1 MDKQYFWLEE
11 LELANKSQF
20 IFSDLDKHLNIIT
33 LRSSW
38 NIDRDLSIQIYS
50 ELFQNNDVYSNY
62 SEYRAA
68 SLKYYKVNKEELYTD
83 EYQII
88 QSENSIQVLDPNLY
102 IGLFPRYTSFILNS
116 VLKWN
121 YVQGSNLYIVYTFRK
136 SVNGM
141 QFDTVSDFFNYN
153 KEGRWVEVLRD
164 QSIMVKI
171 DYWFEM

>member
-20 IFSDLDKHLNIIT
+20 IFSDLEKHLNIIT
-33 LRSSW
+33 LRTSW
-38 NIDRDLSIQIYS
+38 NIGRDLSIQIYS
-50 ELFQNNDVYSNY
+50 ELFQNNDLYSNY
-62 SEYRAA
+62 SEYKED
-68 SLKYYKVNKEELYTD
+68 SLKYYIIDEKELYTD

-88 QSENSIQVLDPNLY
+88 QSENSQQVLNPNLY
-102 IGLFPRYTSFILNS
+102 IDLFPQYTSFILNG

-121 YVQGSNLYIVYTFRK
+121 YVHDSNLYIVYTSRK

-164 QSIMVKI
+164 QSIMLKI
-171 DYWFEM
+171 DYWFEL